1 MCSHLG
7 SQRRHSVMPK
17 AVLEQKTVVVT
28 GANRGLGLEVSCC
41 LLATPFFSQ
50 RLCAVSIAD
59 NDK

>member
-1 MCSHLG
+1 
-7 SQRRHSVMPK
+7 MPK